1 MTTNITFVTDCPQA
15 ARPPRFFVTATE
27 NIVEPHILAGDY
39 LLIDPDAQPVAGKL
53 VLIGES
59 LERWNGQAGVSG
71 VAVSVNREM

>member
-1 MTTNITFVTDCPQA
+1 MINNITLDTDCPQV

-27 NIVEPHILAGDY
+27 TILEPHILAGDY